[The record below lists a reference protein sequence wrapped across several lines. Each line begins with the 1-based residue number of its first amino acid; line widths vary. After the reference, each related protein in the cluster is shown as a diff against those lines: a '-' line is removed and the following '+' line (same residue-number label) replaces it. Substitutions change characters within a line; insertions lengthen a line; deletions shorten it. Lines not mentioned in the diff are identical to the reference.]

1 MGDLLA
7 FPHEDQRPKR
17 RAGLARNDSAEILIF
32 TGVRYERH
40 VDIPPIPTVLAG
52 GDDTRSPD
60 DGLPPGASPHR
71 RRAR

>member
-7 FPHEDQRPKR
+7 FPREDQRPKR
-17 RAGLARNDSAEILIF
+17 RAGLALNGSAEILIF

-40 VDIPPIPTVLAG
+40 VDIPPVPKVLAS
-52 GDDTRSPD
+52 GDDSCLP
-60 DGLPPGASPHR
+60 DGLPPGATPRR